1 MARLG
6 RTLTLTVLIGLTLAG
21 LVGCPPSTGNQL
33 KVINNAA
40 TDMAELNV
48 KPIDP
53 EESVGSNWGSNQLCE
68 PPLTSDPGESGIDNQ
83 FTLCNI
89 PDGIYD
95 LRAIFN
101 TPAGAALQSRLAVYR
116 FNVPFGNASW
126 SWIFSSEVPGETQTW
141 RIVEALRP
149 Y

>member
-1 MARLG
+1 MARFG
-6 RTLTLTVLIGLTLAG
+6 KTLTLTMLVGLALTS
-21 LVGCPPSTGNQL
+21 LVGCPPSTGNNLQ
-33 KVINNAA
+33 VINNAA
-40 TDMAELNV
+40 TDMAELNI
-48 KPIDP
+48 KPIDCD
-53 EESVGSNWGSNQLCE
+53 ESTVLNWGSNQLCE
-68 PPLTSDPGESGIDNQ
+68 PPLTSEPGASGVDNQ
-83 FTLCNI
+83 YTLNTI

-101 TPAGAALQSRLAVYR
+101 TPAGASLESRLAVYR

-126 SWIFSSEVPGETQTW
+126 KWIFTSEVPGETQTW

>member
-1 MARLG
+1 MS
-6 RTLTLTVLIGLTLAG
+6 ITLAG
-21 LVGCPPSTGNQL
+21 LVGCPPSTGNKL
-33 KVINNAA
+33 LVVNNAA
-40 TDMAELNV
+40 TDMDELNV
-48 KPIDP
+48 TPTCENSAVD
-53 EESVGSNWGSNQLCE
+53 VNWGRNQLCS
-68 PPLTSDPGESGIDNQ
+68 PPLPSDPGESGVDNQ
-83 FTLCNI
+83 FTLNNI

-101 TPAGAALQSRLAVYR
+101 TPAGTALQSRLAVYR

-126 SWIFSSEVPGETQTW
+126 SWIFSSEVTGETQTW